1 MKAVISL
8 YTEKMQAVADI
19 TIPSHIKFAESYGWD
34 QEAIK
39 VEQENCLWEKLNMI
53 SNFLMGDYSTVLWL
67 DADVLIT
74 NPKPITWI
82 LDENKA
88 ADIFLTA
95 DINGLNAG
103 VMLVRNTPWSKA
115 FFFAC
120 SNHGKTLF
128 ADRPNGEQQAIQ
140 HFSSVYPYAGIVEY
154 VPQRELNSYH
164 PGAYDYPNCRTAA
177 WQKGDFA
184 LHLPSL
190 PNEDR
195 INILKE
201 YIK

>member
-1 MKAVISL
+1 MRAVISL
-8 YTEKMQAVADI
+8 YSENMQAVADL
-19 TIPSHIKFAESYGWD
+19 TIPSHVRFADKYGWHQDAVLAD
-34 QEAIK
+34 QE
-39 VEQENCLWEKLNMI
+39 NSLWEKLNLI
-53 SNFLMGDYSTVLWL
+53 SHYLEKDYKSVLWL

-82 LDENKA
+82 LEENHA
-88 ADIFLTA
+88 ADVFLTA
-95 DINGLNAG
+95 DVNGLNAG
-103 VMLVRNTPWSKA
+103 VMFIRNTPWSKA
-115 FFFAC
+115 FFYAC

-128 ADRPNGEQQAIQ
+128 GDRPNGEQQALQ
-140 HFSSVYPYAGIVEY
+140 HFSSVYPYAGIVHY

-164 PGAYDYPNCRTAA
+164 PDAYDYPNCRLAS
-177 WQKGDFA
+177 WQSGDFA

-195 INILKE
+195 VEILKQ